1 MKIDANQSFVRSDH
15 VVVCE
20 IKDGGALLDLETS
33 TYFQL
38 NSTANFIW
46 EQLADGP
53 MTGSQ
58 IAAQLSQTYDVDDQT
73 ALADVVFMLDQFAT
87 SGLVVSRG

>member
-1 MKIDANQSFVRSDH
+1 MTIDENQGFVRSDH

-53 MTGSQ
+53 MSGSQ
-58 IAAQLSQTYDVDDQT
+58 IAAQLAQIYDVDDQT
-73 ALADVVFMLDQFAT
+73 ALSDVLYMLDQFGTA
-87 SGLVVSRG
+87 GLVVARG

>member
-1 MKIDANQSFVRSDH
+1 MAFDQNQKFLRADH

-33 TYFQL
+33 KYFQL

-46 EQLADGP
+46 DQLEDGAMSAAGIAARLVDTYEVDQPTAMADVTE
-53 MTGSQ
+53 MLRQFSQ
-58 IAAQLSQTYDVDDQT
+58 AGLIAAQ
-73 ALADVVFMLDQFAT
+73 A
-87 SGLVVSRG
+87 